1 MLDVDATDALILL
14 ERDQRHDATLI
25 EIAQRLGISRN
36 TVHAR
41 WKRLH
46 EAGALRPT
54 SSSLLPASIGRPLT
68 AFVTLSVSQ
77 QEIASVYAK
86 LGAIPEVVEAH
97 TTTGDADLMVRVV
110 ARDTEDLHRVT
121 QRIQL
126 APGVQRSSTMIAT
139 TEVIPQRMEPLIRAL
154 AHAES

>member
-1 MLDVDATDALILL
+1 MHELDATDARILL
-14 ERDQRHDATLI
+14 ERDRRHDATLI

-46 EAGALRPT
+46 EAGALRPA
-54 SSSLLPASIGRPLT
+54 SSSLLPAAVGRPLM

-77 QEIASVYAK
+77 QEINAVYAT
-86 LGAIPEVVEAH
+86 LREIPEVVEAH
-97 TTTGDADLMVRVV
+97 TTTGHADLTVRVV
-110 ARDTEDLHRVT
+110 ARDTEDLHRIT

-126 APGVQRSSTMIAT
+126 APGVQRSSTSIAT
-139 TEVIPQRMEPLIRAL
+139 TEVIAQRMELLIGTL
-154 AHAES
+154 LELES